1 MKSLQEYLESTITYN
16 MVDCHCH
23 LFDANGI
30 TPLNYNIKKVGFMD
44 IWFPGLNDYIG
55 NKSELLY
62 NEYINNGIPTGI
74 KLLATAPD
82 PDQIIHIYER
92 NKEYIKG
99 FGELKCYD
107 WSFGKDQP
115 IKLPYKD
122 LNWVREL
129 CKYNKEGLPIYIHY
143 SLDKDN
149 YKELENLFKDFYN
162 IPFILCHC
170 GVGTDK
176 EYGFS
181 LEGTPIES
189 FQLALQLSKLDNVYL
204 DISYTAAIWIYN
216 DPSHL
221 KLYNSQKFLL
231 GTDTNNQQFISKN
244 VDGNDLYKKQEKIFL
259 NLYKDFG
266 IWNYF
271 NYRKIFK

>member
-1 MKSLQEYLESTITYN
+1 
-16 MVDCHCH
+16 
-23 LFDANGI
+23 
-30 TPLNYNIKKVGFMD
+30 
-44 IWFPGLNDYIG
+44 
-55 NKSELLY
+55 
-62 NEYINNGIPTGI
+62 
-74 KLLATAPD
+74 
-82 PDQIIHIYER
+82 
-92 NKEYIKG
+92 
-99 FGELKCYD
+99 
-107 WSFGKDQP
+107 
-115 IKLPYKD
+115 
-122 LNWVREL
+122 VREI

-170 GVGTDK
+170 GIGTDN

-181 LEGTPIES
+181 LEGTPMES
-189 FQLALQLSKLDNVYL
+189 FQMALQLSKLDNVYL

-221 KLYNSQKFLL
+221 KLYNSRKFLL

-266 IWNYF
+266 VWNYF